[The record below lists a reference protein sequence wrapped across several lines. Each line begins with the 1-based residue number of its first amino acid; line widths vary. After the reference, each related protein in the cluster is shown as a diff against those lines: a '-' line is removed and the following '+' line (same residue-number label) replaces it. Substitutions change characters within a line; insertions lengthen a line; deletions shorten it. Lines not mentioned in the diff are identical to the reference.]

1 MVMSICPRIVTMIV
15 VVSMVGMVQIAC
27 RTLMSVIQVGKIQS
41 EGHRDIQH
49 V

>member
-27 RTLMSVIQVGKIQS
+27 RTLTSVTQVGKIQS
-41 EGHRDIQH
+41 EGRRNIQH
-49 V
+49 I

>member
-27 RTLMSVIQVGKIQS
+27 RTLTSVTQVRKIQS
-41 EGHRDIQH
+41 EGRRNIQH
-49 V
+49 I